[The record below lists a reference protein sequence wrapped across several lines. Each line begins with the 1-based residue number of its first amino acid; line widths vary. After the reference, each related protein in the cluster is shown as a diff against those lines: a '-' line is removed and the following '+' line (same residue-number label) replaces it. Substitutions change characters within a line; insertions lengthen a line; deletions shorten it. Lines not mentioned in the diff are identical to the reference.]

1 MKLRIEYWLSQA
13 NHQWYFHI
21 KARNGKIVAQSEGY
35 KRFRSCEKTIALFS
49 EKMIYAGFVP
59 KEQANDPE
67 SVYFRT

>member
-13 NHQWYFHI
+13 NHQWYFHV

-35 KRFRSCEKTIALFS
+35 KRFRSCEKTTELFKS
-49 EKMIYAGFVP
+49 AITDCEFIP